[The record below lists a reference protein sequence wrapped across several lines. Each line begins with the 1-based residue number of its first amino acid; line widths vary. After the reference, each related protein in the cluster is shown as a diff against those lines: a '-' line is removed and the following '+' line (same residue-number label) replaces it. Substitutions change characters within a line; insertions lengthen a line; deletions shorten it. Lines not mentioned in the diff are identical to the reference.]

1 MSNFYVVDDQS
12 RRFAVLQSETL
23 FLWLETNMNTGLLV
37 YSCLKQ
43 ILKTANMI
51 ILSNIGS

>member
-12 RRFAVLQSETL
+12 RHFAVLQSETL
-23 FLWLETNMNTGLLV
+23 FLVGEVQGFQSSFVEKDSNASSTTNL
-37 YSCLKQ
+37 
-43 ILKTANMI
+43 I

>member
-23 FLWLETNMNTGLLV
+23 FPLAGDEYEYRSFSVLLF
-37 YSCLKQ
+37 
-43 ILKTANMI
+43 KTD
-51 ILSNIGS
+51 SKDC

>member
-37 YSCLKQ
+37 YFCLKQ